1 MRRCKWKLIR
11 LVHKT
16 QSVLTDDQQTWQVE
30 IWDLRDP
37 KKHMSTQWVQDSKRQ
52 VTKLSAAKEEIIDI
66 SQFTHY
72 YLYIIWIL
80 RVLFAYSARL
90 FLDFNICHSY
100 TKDWQQHFCLHS
112 PWNAQNKNVLNAII
126 KTANNFVLRSVVLPL
141 LLAFAL
147 AFARQSL
154 LFHLNPS
161 LGALGN

>member
-1 MRRCKWKLIR
+1 MINKHDKLKYGICAIPRNTCR
-11 LVHKT
+11 LSGFKT
-16 QSVLTDDQQTWQVE
+16 P
-30 IWDLRDP
+30 RD
-37 KKHMSTQWVQDSKRQ
+37 KSQNSARQKR
-52 VTKLSAAKEEIIDI
+52 KLIDI
-66 SQFTHY
+66 SQCTHY

-80 RVLFAYSARL
+80 RVVFAYSARL
-90 FLDFNICHSY
+90 FLDFKICHSY

-126 KTANNFVLRSVVLPL
+126 KTANNFFLRSVVLPL